1 MHEHTDAQPTA
12 SIPYFVEQRGAP
24 GPLPCG
30 ADIGI
35 GENSFYQ
42 SSRPVLSNGDGIRLG
57 RSMMPKQRTQAMD

>member
-1 MHEHTDAQPTA
+1 
-12 SIPYFVEQRGAP
+12 
-24 GPLPCG
+24 LPCG